1 MRLTC
6 PSKSAFE
13 FQAQAHLALL
23 DYTQKPRF
31 IYLAINAISLYSSL
45 IALHPIYLYRDLRLD
60 KNKKQHKWQV
70 NGTTYPIQQTNNH

>member
-23 DYTQKPRF
+23 DYTQKPI
-31 IYLAINAISLYSSL
+31 IYIFGNQRNISLLL
-45 IALHPIYLYRDLRLD
+45 IDCITPDLFIS
-60 KNKKQHKWQV
+60 
-70 NGTTYPIQQTNNH
+70 GFET